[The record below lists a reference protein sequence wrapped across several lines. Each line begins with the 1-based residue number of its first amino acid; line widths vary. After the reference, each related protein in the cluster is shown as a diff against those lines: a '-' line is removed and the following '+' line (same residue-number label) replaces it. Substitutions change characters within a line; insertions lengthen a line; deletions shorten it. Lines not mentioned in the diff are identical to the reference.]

1 MGNAPRSLGGMKMI
15 KAIIRP
21 ERLDYVKKALE
32 EKGIYGM
39 TVMAVEG
46 RGDQKGISLQ
56 YRGGQISVEFI
67 SKVQIEIV
75 VKEND
80 VEQVIETVKAS
91 ARTGKIGDGRVFI
104 LPVERAIRVRTG
116 EENSEG

>member
-1 MGNAPRSLGGMKMI
+1 MKMI

-21 ERLDYVKKALE
+21 ERLDFVKKALE

-39 TVMAVEG
+39 TVMPVEG

-56 YRGGQISVEFI
+56 YRGGAITVDFI

-75 VKEND
+75 VRDREAD
-80 VEQVIETVKAS
+80 TVVEVIKA
-91 ARTGKIGDGRVFI
+91 ATKTGRIGDGRIFV
-104 LPVERAIRVRTG
+104 LPVERSIRVRTG
-116 EENSEG
+116 EEDSED

>member
-1 MGNAPRSLGGMKMI
+1 MKMI

-21 ERLDYVKKALE
+21 ERLDFVKNALE

-39 TVMAVEG
+39 TVMPVEG

-56 YRGGQISVEFI
+56 YRGGAITVDFI
-67 SKVQIEIV
+67 SKVQVEIV
-75 VKEND
+75 VKD
-80 VEQVIETVKAS
+80 RDADSVVGIVMGAAK
-91 ARTGKIGDGRVFI
+91 TGKIGDGRIFV

-116 EENSEG
+116 EEDSGD

>member
-1 MGNAPRSLGGMKMI
+1 MKMI

-21 ERLDYVKKALE
+21 ERLDFVKKALE

-56 YRGGQISVEFI
+56 YRGGAITVDLI
-67 SKVQIEIV
+67 SKVQVEVV
-75 VKEND
+75 VKEKD
-80 VEQVIETVKAS
+80 VETVIEAIKGGAK
-91 ARTGKIGDGRVFI
+91 TGRIGDGRIFI
-104 LPVERAIRVRTG
+104 LPVEMTIRVRTG
-116 EENSEG
+116 ETDSE

>member
-1 MGNAPRSLGGMKMI
+1 MKMI

-21 ERLDYVKKALE
+21 ERLDFAKKALE

-39 TVMAVEG
+39 TVMQVEG

-56 YRGGQISVEFI
+56 YRGGAITVDFI

-75 VKEND
+75 VRDREAD
-80 VEQVIETVKAS
+80 TVVEVIKA
-91 ARTGKIGDGRVFI
+91 ATKTGKIGDGRIFV
-104 LPVERAIRVRTG
+104 LPVERSIRVRTG
-116 EENSEG
+116 EEDSED

>member
-1 MGNAPRSLGGMKMI
+1 MKMI

-21 ERLDYVKKALE
+21 ERLDFVKKALE

-56 YRGGQISVEFI
+56 YRGGAIMVDLI
-67 SKVQIEIV
+67 SKVQVEIV
-75 VKEND
+75 VKEKD
-80 VEQVIETVKAS
+80 VETVIEAVKGGAK
-91 ARTGKIGDGRVFI
+91 TGRIGDGRIFI
-104 LPVERAIRVRTG
+104 LPVEKTIRVRTG
-116 EENSEG
+116 EIDSEY

>member
-1 MGNAPRSLGGMKMI
+1 MKMI

-21 ERLDYVKKALE
+21 ERLDFVKKALE

-39 TVMAVEG
+39 TVMPVEG

-56 YRGGQISVEFI
+56 YRGGAITVDFI
-67 SKVQIEIV
+67 SKIQVEIV
-75 VKEND
+75 VKD
-80 VEQVIETVKAS
+80 RDAGSVVETVMGAS
-91 ARTGKIGDGRVFI
+91 KTGRIGDGRIFV

-116 EENSEG
+116 EEDFGD

>member
-1 MGNAPRSLGGMKMI
+1 MKMI

-21 ERLDYVKKALE
+21 ERLDFVKKALE

-39 TVMAVEG
+39 TVMSVEG

-56 YRGGQISVEFI
+56 YRGGAITVDFI
-67 SKVQIEIV
+67 SKIQIEIV
-75 VKEND
+75 VKDRDAESV
-80 VEQVIETVKAS
+80 VEVVIGAS
-91 ARTGKIGDGRVFI
+91 KTGKIGDGRIFV

-116 EENSEG
+116 EEDSGE

>member
-1 MGNAPRSLGGMKMI
+1 MKMI

-21 ERLDYVKKALE
+21 ERLDFVKKALE

-39 TVMAVEG
+39 TVMQVEG

-56 YRGGQISVEFI
+56 YRGGAITVDFI
-67 SKVQIEIV
+67 SKVQVEIV
-75 VKEND
+75 VKD
-80 VEQVIETVKAS
+80 RDADSVVETVMGAS
-91 ARTGKIGDGRVFI
+91 KTGRIGDGRIFI

-116 EENSEG
+116 EEDFND

>member
-1 MGNAPRSLGGMKMI
+1 MKMI

-21 ERLDYVKKALE
+21 ERLDFAKKALE

-39 TVMAVEG
+39 TVMSVEG

-56 YRGGQISVEFI
+56 YRGGAITVDFI

-75 VKEND
+75 VKDREA
-80 VEQVIETVKAS
+80 ETVVEIIKGATK
-91 ARTGKIGDGRVFI
+91 TGKIGDGRIFV
-104 LPVERAIRVRTG
+104 LPVERSIRVRTG
-116 EENSEG
+116 EEESEN